1 MSRHGRLKPTAA
13 AMLAS
18 MAAAPAWAAEC
29 SAEIQRVQS
38 KAANVADPKVKR
50 LVQYDIT
57 RAKKEAGESDGME
70 CQEAIDHADKLL
82 ASRAPT
88 P

>member
-1 MSRHGRLKPTAA
+1 MTGYGRLGLATAVA
-13 AMLAS
+13 L

-29 SAEIQRVQS
+29 NAEIQRVQS
-38 KAANVADPKVKR
+38 QMGKVTDVKVKR

-57 RAKKEAGESDGME
+57 RARKEAGESDALE

-82 ASRAPT
+82 GAPT